1 MTTLERFDP
10 TGIQR
15 VLCIVAHPD
24 DMEYGASAAVAEWT
38 AQGIEVSYLLLT
50 AGEAGMRDRSPE
62 EVGPLRSAEQRE
74 ACDIVGVS
82 KLTILDLPDGL
93 IEHSLET
100 RRRIAQAIRE
110 TRPNAIFT
118 MTWDL
123 EAGWGLNHAD
133 HRATGLAVVDAI
145 RDADNPWLFREQLTD
160 GVEAWKTTWLL
171 ATAHRPDH
179 AVEVSAESL
188 QRGIASLAAHREYLA
203 ALPDHPTPEDLVTGV
218 LTAGGEQSGLPFA
231 LPVHAYRMG

>member
-1 MTTLERFDP
+1 MSTLERFDP

-38 AQGIEVSYLLLT
+38 SQGIEVSYLLLT
-50 AGEAGMRDRSPE
+50 AGEAGMRVRAPE
-62 EVGPLRSAEQRE
+62 EVGPLRSEEQRA
-74 ACDIVGVS
+74 ACEIVGVS

-93 IEHSLET
+93 IEHSIET
-100 RRRIAQAIRE
+100 RRRIAHEIRAA
-110 TRPNAIFT
+110 RPDAVFT

-145 RDADNPWLFREQLTD
+145 RDADNPWLFREQLAD
-160 GVEAWKTTWLL
+160 GLTAWKTTWLL
-171 ATAHRPDH
+171 ATAHKPDH
-179 AVEVSAESL
+179 AIEVSEESL
-188 QRGIASLAAHREYLA
+188 ERGIASLAAHSEYLA

-218 LTAGGEQSGLPFA
+218 LTGGGEQSGMRYA

>member
-24 DMEYGASAAVAEWT
+24 DMEYGGSAAVAEWT

-50 AGEAGMRDRSPE
+50 AGEAGMRGVAPK
-62 EVGPLRSAEQRE
+62 VAGPLRAAEQRA
-74 ACDIVGVS
+74 ACDVVGVTD
-82 KLTILDLPDGL
+82 LTILDLPDGL
-93 IEHSLET
+93 VEHSIET
-100 RRRIAQAIRE
+100 RRRIAHAIRQA
-110 TRPNAIFT
+110 RPDAIFT

-160 GVEAWKTTWLL
+160 GLTEWKTTWLL

-179 AVEVSAESL
+179 AIEVSERALEL
-188 QRGIASLAAHREYLA
+188 GIASLAAHREYLE
-203 ALPDHPTPEDLVTGV
+203 ALPDHPTPHDLVTGV
-218 LTAGGEQSGLPFA
+218 LTGGGEQAGLPFA

>member
-38 AQGIEVSYLLLT
+38 SQGIEVSYLLLT
-50 AGEAGMRDRSPE
+50 AGEAGMRGRAPE
-62 EVGPLRSAEQRE
+62 EVGPLRSEEQRR
-74 ACDIVGVS
+74 ACEIVGVS
-82 KLTILDLPDGL
+82 KLEILNLPDGL
-93 IEHSLET
+93 IEHSIET

-110 TRPNAIFT
+110 TRPEAIFT

-145 RDADNPWLFREQLTD
+145 RDADNPWLFREQLV
-160 GVEAWKTTWLL
+160 GGLEAWKTTWLL
-171 ATAHRPDH
+171 ATAHRPDS
-179 AVEVSAESL
+179 AIEVSEHSL
-188 QRGIASLAAHREYLA
+188 KLGIASLAAHSEYLA
-203 ALPDHPTPEDLVTGV
+203 ALTDHPTPEDLVTGV
-218 LTAGGEQSGLPFA
+218 LTSGGEQAGVPYA